1 MEELWELEEDDTL
14 FRLGEEVIV
23 FVRRKVKEKMRKK
36 KEKDLSEKEVFFFL
50 FIEKGRRE
58 CFERKVGEVE

>member
-1 MEELWELEEDDTL
+1 MGELWESEEDDMS

-23 FVRRKVKEKMRKK
+23 SVGRKVKEKMRKK